1 MKRFLLLCALV
12 LSAGVTAGGS
22 AAEPAEPL
30 VSEAVI
36 DAPVR
41 TVWNLFTTR
50 EGMESWAV
58 AKAAIDLRVGAIWRT
73 SYAAGSTL
81 DDETVIETE
90 VLAFDPGRML
100 AARTTRPPAGFPFP
114 NAINQTWYVIYLEPV
129 GDART
134 RVVHKMFG
142 FTEDE
147 ESRKMRAFF
156 ERGNAYE
163 LRQLAAHVAGASR

>member
-1 MKRFLLLCALV
+1 MRRVLPLIAVFL
-12 LSAGVTAGGS
+12 SIGPSRGS

-36 DAPVR
+36 DAPVQ
-41 TVWNLFTTR
+41 TVWDLFTTR

-58 AKAAIDLRVGAIWRT
+58 AKAAIELRVGAIWRT

-114 NAINQTWYVIYLEPV
+114 TAIRQTWYVIYLEPV

-156 ERGNAYE
+156 ERGNAYQ
-163 LRQLAAHVAGASR
+163 LNQLAAHVAGASR

>member
-1 MKRFLLLCALV
+1 MKPFIPLSIFV
-12 LSAGVTAGGS
+12 LSAGVAIGGA

-36 DAPVR
+36 DAPVQ
-41 TVWNLFTTR
+41 TVWDLFTTR

-58 AKAAIDLRVGAIWRT
+58 AKAAIELRVGAIWRT

-114 NAINQTWYVIYLEPV
+114 TAIRQTWYVLYIEPL

-156 ERGNAYE
+156 ERGNAYQ
-163 LRQLAAHVAGASR
+163 LNQLAAHVAGARR